1 MIILDIIS
9 AWSFNEIFTSKG
21 LNCRYNSWT
30 YHIISASYI
39 LQFSNRVHYLSP
51 EEFLYT
57 FSQRSRYTQRLEK
70 FSNAEEPL
78 RRSILNQ

>member
-1 MIILDIIS
+1 MKFSHPKASTAVTILGHTIL
-9 AWSFNEIFTSKG
+9 FQLVTF
-21 LNCRYNSWT
+21 
-30 YHIISASYI
+30 